1 MAKKAG
7 KKTQSNRSN
16 KTRRNVRN
24 RKNTKK
30 QKRRTNKQNRKK
42 RATRK
47 RHGVKRGG
55 AAEEPSRRLVLPAA
69 CIKGPF
75 DNESHLLDTAADY
88 ISKNE
93 PGMAALCFLQFTD
106 TVNPIYREVATLLHA
121 ATSAEVFKQS
131 GVVTADGNIP
141 PESANEF
148 FLTQMTKSHR
158 LLTQIDKGKQLWQED
173 IDKYLQQFY
182 DVRNI
187 LYEVHIPLS
196 EFKSWSLLNRKLL
209 NMFTTPTADNKIAN
223 DILKIISNLFTHPE
237 IADTVKDDE
246 FKCALFNYIHGRIIT
261 IFDDIS
267 RIVNTIAEDN
277 PTIVMTV
284 IDYLLSEDFIV
295 RVLAKDD
302 TVFIGGK
309 EKRSFTVSFLPWIG
323 VPSIDEP
330 YVQRIIPF
338 SSLVQRREALVRLDS
353 FQNLMKTRLW
363 FARDMIKEQ
372 RNTIIEWIKY
382 HDFNP
387 LLSTISHFFI
397 NVIPNITDP
406 VIILGIIN
414 IFVQIFEILK
424 NDFKKIITNPVE
436 AGEIIYAVP
445 TGIKTE
451 LKKLNELLLTY
462 FSEHFDEIKM
472 RFEQYIQK
480 IIDKML
486 YVHYIINDNCSE
498 MLRGNKNTIE
508 LVGDIKKITDKF
520 NEEISR
526 EVQNT
531 LAGLK
536 KKARDRNKRGRERVS
551 NMARENAAKQ
561 RAMAK
566 VSKYYGKSRLG
577 RSPSPEGRYFAKGY
591 TPYKNATNH
600 EVAVLERHQAEEKQ
614 HEGRAAAAEFI
625 ANAAEQMESS
635 HNQGTSFAYSGP

>member
-1 MAKKAG
+1 
-7 KKTQSNRSN
+7 
-16 KTRRNVRN
+16 
-24 RKNTKK
+24 
-30 QKRRTNKQNRKK
+30 
-42 RATRK
+42 
-47 RHGVKRGG
+47 
-55 AAEEPSRRLVLPAA
+55 
-69 CIKGPF
+69 
-75 DNESHLLDTAADY
+75 
-88 ISKNE
+88 
-93 PGMAALCFLQFTD
+93 MAALCFLQFTD

-141 PESANEF
+141 PEPANEF

-187 LYEVHIPLS
+187 LYEIHIPLS
-196 EFKSWSLLNRKLL
+196 NIKSWSLLNRKLL

-223 DILKIISNLFTHPE
+223 DILKIISNLFTHPDL
-237 IADTVKDDE
+237 IDTVDDDD
-246 FKCALFNYIHGRIIT
+246 FKLALFNYIHGRIIT

-295 RVLAKDD
+295 RVLAKDK
-302 TVFIGGK
+302 TVFIGGRQ
-309 EKRSFTVSFLPWIG
+309 KRSFMVSFLPWIG

-330 YVQRIIPF
+330 YVQRKIPF

-363 FARDMIKEQ
+363 FARDMIPEQ
-372 RNTIIEWIKY
+372 RNTIIEWIKS

-436 AGEIIYAVP
+436 AGQIIYAVP

-480 IIDKML
+480 IINKML

-508 LVGDIKKITDKF
+508 LVGIKHINDVLDKF
-520 NEEISR
+520 NEEISK
-526 EVQNT
+526 EVQIT
-531 LAGLK
+531 LAELK
-536 KKARDRNKRGRERVS
+536 LKQAKIGQAGDKRLFSMLGKTQDETSERM
-551 NMARENAAKQ
+551 NHYKFLGNPPPG
-561 RAMAK
+561 
-566 VSKYYGKSRLG
+566 YGIDG
-577 RSPSPEGRYFAKGY
+577 
-591 TPYKNATNH
+591 N
-600 EVAVLERHQAEEKQ
+600 
-614 HEGRAAAAEFI
+614 
-625 ANAAEQMESS
+625 
-635 HNQGTSFAYSGP
+635 